1 MQGRK
6 RKASMSPSKQ
16 QTIGAEIQNKNVHGI
31 KMIITRSYSLK
42 NTTCDFSVIF
52 CMYTGQYLRSE
63 NEMLRRQ
70 LACKTK
76 ELEAEMIR
84 RLKVELDSKKK
95 ENKSLRKENEK
106 LRDENEYYRKTAKP
120 PRNRRLCRYCGEY
133 VFHDYRN
140 CPTRRACAS
149 SEDAEGNDCDLQLQ
163 AH

>member
-1 MQGRK
+1 MECSNAEEEVSGDTYVEHEVGMQGRK

-106 LRDENEYYRKTAKP
+106 LRDENEYYRKTVSLLIIQNNQSFK
-120 PRNRRLCRYCGEY
+120 
-133 VFHDYRN
+133 
-140 CPTRRACAS
+140 
-149 SEDAEGNDCDLQLQ
+149 
-163 AH
+163 

>member
-1 MQGRK
+1 
-6 RKASMSPSKQ
+6 MSPSKQ
-16 QTIGAEIQNKNVHGI
+16 QTIGAEIQNKNVH
-31 KMIITRSYSLK
+31 
-42 NTTCDFSVIF
+42 
-52 CMYTGQYLRSE
+52 GQYLRSE